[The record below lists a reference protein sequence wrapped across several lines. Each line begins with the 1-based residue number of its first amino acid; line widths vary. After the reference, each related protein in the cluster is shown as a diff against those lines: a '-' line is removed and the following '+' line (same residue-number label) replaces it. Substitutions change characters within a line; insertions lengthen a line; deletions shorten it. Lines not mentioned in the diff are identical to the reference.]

1 MSYGL
6 SMLKAGRFN
15 DPDCGRASNRLMVAT
30 SILRDLGF
38 TPEFA
43 EHTDKCIRSKANAHR
58 RAFGFNYVCDD
69 SACPVRHNPPP
80 VWPEDCT
87 DAVIENAYSLA
98 CAVQDARN
106 AATCRAINSYRKG

>member
-6 SMLKAGRFN
+6 TMLKRGRFN
-15 DPDCGRASNRLMVAT
+15 DPDCGKASNRLMTAS

-43 EHTDKCIRSKANAHR
+43 QHSDKCIRSPKNAHR
-58 RAFGFNYVCDD
+58 RAFGFHYHCDD
-69 SACPVRHNPPP
+69 QDCPVRHNPPP
-80 VWPEDCT
+80 KWHEDCT
-87 DAVIENAYSLA
+87 DEVIENAYRLA
-98 CAVQDARN
+98 CAVQDARY